1 MDNWHNNAK
10 EPEKRCRYMVLGSV
24 FAVGLGSPD
33 TFKRYMM
40 DYYRLNFSTSTY
52 NKICLLHS
60 IISTIPQ
67 YLTPPVFVISVI
79 EYSGVLLQKF
89 KTVKTIIYTIVSFP
103 WLTLFFIFPP
113 SSFSY
118 YYENSKV
125 FWYTITY
132 LGLVYMIIY
141 ILVLVVSLYRSENP
155 QEKKQKFLMCLFS
168 IPSTTAA
175 YIVCYVNKNIFK
187 SMHGITLWTA
197 VVLFFL
203 SVFFF
208 LVIKYNFMGVKI
220 AVESY
225 DYSLKKISEGT
236 EILIHALNREMAK
249 VKTSALLI
257 SEYCELPDDA
267 QKNIDIMNSSI
278 NHICEIIHKVNNS
291 LQTFHLDKS
300 LYPLSELVVEAVN
313 SIENSAKQS
322 NIEIVFNQEDDAV
335 VLCDKTLI
343 VEVLQNVLN
352 NSIEAIANN
361 GRIEVSL
368 SKHNSFASVAIKDNG
383 PGIPKKIIPRI
394 FDFYFSTKTHQS
406 NYGLGLYFCKKVML
420 LHKGDISIKSV
431 EGKGTTVFLNF
442 MTKSQII

>member
-1 MDNWHNNAK
+1 
-10 EPEKRCRYMVLGSV
+10 
-24 FAVGLGSPD
+24 
-33 TFKRYMM
+33 
-40 DYYRLNFSTSTY
+40 
-52 NKICLLHS
+52 
-60 IISTIPQ
+60 
-67 YLTPPVFVISVI
+67 
-79 EYSGVLLQKF
+79 
-89 KTVKTIIYTIVSFP
+89 
-103 WLTLFFIFPP
+103 
-113 SSFSY
+113 
-118 YYENSKV
+118 
-125 FWYTITY
+125 
-132 LGLVYMIIY
+132 
-141 ILVLVVSLYRSENP
+141 
-155 QEKKQKFLMCLFS
+155 
-168 IPSTTAA
+168 
-175 YIVCYVNKNIFK
+175 
-187 SMHGITLWTA
+187 
-197 VVLFFL
+197 
-203 SVFFF
+203 
-208 LVIKYNFMGVKI
+208 MGVKI